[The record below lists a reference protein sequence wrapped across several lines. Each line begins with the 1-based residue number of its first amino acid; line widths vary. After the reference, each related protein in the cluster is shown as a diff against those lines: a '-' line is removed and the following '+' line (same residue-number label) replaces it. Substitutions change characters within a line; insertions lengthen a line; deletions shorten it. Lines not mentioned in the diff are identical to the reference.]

1 MRTTAAFFL
10 AIALALPAGAGDEGP
25 AGGMPAPA
33 TRVGETYQQVLAE
46 RGHPSSEMAGGTI
59 RMLYYPDGSVKL
71 RNDVVVEVKA
81 AASIQAGAAASPGAS
96 SPSPGEPPA
105 GMVFGKDAV
114 EKAIDGF
121 KEIVLGRLEG
131 GRFDELE
138 VLSAHIIREKSLFGD
153 GSWKILRFHEA
164 LELPAVAPEEKWRVR
179 EGDIVKWEARFPGSV
194 TARTVHIGFLVSYAR
209 HARDPG
215 SALSARDVAG
225 SPLAE
230 RLARASD
237 LFQTAGKL
245 DEKSPMLWFEG
256 QRVALLQ
263 GWPATD
269 VLSGFYEAKRAEP
282 GFWHYDGQVAEF
294 LLPSWYGKDGDWE
307 KLAEAE
313 IQRSDGLGVEEYA
326 RTVYEMSAR
335 YKDVFKDSRA
345 GWALVKEGYGAM
357 VQKYPDSRK
366 LLNQF
371 ALLAVLADDVPEAHE
386 AFRAMGG
393 QADPSVWSGRNISD
407 FLARARWQ
415 P

>member
-1 MRTTAAFFL
+1 MRTTAALF
-10 AIALALPAGAGDEGP
+10 AALAAALLAGAEDAGP
-25 AGGMPAPA
+25 IAGAPAPA
-33 TRVGETYQQVLAE
+33 TRVGETYQQVLSE

-59 RMLYYPDGSVKL
+59 RVLYYPDGSVKL
-71 RNDVVVEVKA
+71 RNDVVVEVKVAANTREAA
-81 AASIQAGAAASPGAS
+81 AASSGGS
-96 SPSPGEPPA
+96 SAPTGEPPA
-105 GMVFGKDAV
+105 GMVYGRDAV
-114 EKAIDGF
+114 EVAIDGF
-121 KEIVLGRLEG
+121 KAIVLGRLEG
-131 GRFDELE
+131 GKFDELE

-164 LELPAVAPEEKWRVR
+164 LEPPVGAPEEKWRAR
-179 EGDIVKWEARFPGSV
+179 EGDILKWEERFPASV

-209 HARDPG
+209 HARDPV
-215 SALSARDVAG
+215 SAFSARDVAG

-230 RLARASD
+230 RLARAAN
-237 LFQTAGKL
+237 LFQTARKF

-256 QRVALLQ
+256 LRVALLQ
-263 GWPATD
+263 GWPAKD
-269 VLSGFYEAKRAEP
+269 VLREFYEAKRAEP

-294 LLPSWYGKDGDWE
+294 LLPNWYGKDGDWE

-313 IQRSDGLGVEEYA
+313 IQRGDGLGVEEYA
-326 RTVYEMSAR
+326 RTVYEMSAH
-335 YKDVFKDSRA
+335 YQDIFKESRA

-393 QADPSVWSGRNISD
+393 QADPSVWSGRSISD

-415 P
+415 R